1 MKIAAASFA
10 FLVGL
15 SLIGCNVAETE
26 PDAADSSPM
35 SADISTPAAD
45 SDTSAT
51 AETAEANDFLIVP
64 GERVGPITE
73 ATTYDDLV
81 TLFGE
86 AALTNTTWPGP
97 EGSFNLPATEV
108 DLGPDQSFLAVW
120 LDEARSQLFS
130 ITQLGRDWQTPEGIH
145 VGMPLSELEAVLGPF
160 QLSGFGWD
168 YGGYAFLE
176 GTELAEYQGDLY
188 IRLSPASTTAVN
200 EADMI
205 AVSGDRVFDSDNPNL
220 QAVDP
225 TVVNLDVEFRQLE

>member
-1 MKIAAASFA
+1 
-10 FLVGL
+10 
-15 SLIGCNVAETE
+15 
-26 PDAADSSPM
+26 
-35 SADISTPAAD
+35 
-45 SDTSAT
+45 
-51 AETAEANDFLIVP
+51 
-64 GERVGPITE
+64 
-73 ATTYDDLV
+73 
-81 TLFGE
+81 
-86 AALTNTTWPGP
+86 
-97 EGSFNLPATEV
+97 
-108 DLGPDQSFLAVW
+108 
-120 LDEARSQLFS
+120 
-130 ITQLGRDWQTPEGIH
+130 
-145 VGMPLSELEAVLGPF
+145 EAVLGPF